1 MTATRTG
8 HCLRGAAT
16 FTATGPLHVLAGRTP
31 GRDIPFGRKPRAFAP
46 AGPTHQM
53 TEVPFLAFVDYPR
66 QP

>member
-16 FTATGPLHVLAGRTP
+16 VTVTGPVHVLAGMMSDHETP
-31 GRDIPFGRKPRAFAP
+31 TGRRRDAL

-53 TEVPFLAFVDYPR
+53 TEAQFLASLNIPAS
-66 QP
+66 PEE